1 MGKINFG
8 EIGFDTWNFASIIVG
23 NQAKITCQNLG
34 ASTAWQEALER
45 VPPL

>member
-1 MGKINFG
+1 MGKMKLG
-8 EIGFDTWNFASIIVG
+8 EIAFDTGKFDKLIVG

-34 ASTAWQEALER
+34 ASTEWQEALES